1 MFDFDKWQEIFD
13 SIRRHKMRT
22 FLTALS
28 VWWGIFMLVIL
39 LGAGKGLENSA
50 LHNFEDDAINTLWIW
65 SNRTS
70 KPHKGL
76 PAGRWVQMRMD
87 DYEEIDNLEGVNM
100 TSARYFPSGEYFITY
115 KNKSLSF
122 NVQCVHPEHEPIE
135 KPRVYLGRFINDL
148 DIEQRRKICVIG
160 KLVVEEFFKEG
171 QDPLG
176 EYLTIRGV
184 DYKIVG
190 VFTESRDSEMRRLY
204 LPVTTIQRIE
214 GTDRVHSFTVE
225 VGDADLAESQ
235 RIEERI
241 RATLA
246 TRHNFDPED
255 TRAVGVWSGLEEFN
269 EFKTTIGFI
278 QLFIWFVGI
287 GSIIAG
293 VIGVSNIMLIV
304 VKERT
309 KEIGVRKA
317 LGATPGSIVSMILQ
331 EAIMLTSVAGYFG
344 MITGLTLVY
353 GINQFML
360 ANDIEAEFFRDPEV
374 SLTAVLSALIVLV
387 VSGTLAGL
395 IPALQAVRINP
406 VVAMKG

>member
-1 MFDFDKWQEIFD
+1 MIDFDKWQEIFD

-28 VWWGIFMLVIL
+28 VWWGIFMLVVL

-65 SNRTS
+65 SDETS
-70 KPHKGL
+70 EPYNGL
-76 PAGRWVQMRMD
+76 PAGRRVRMTLD
-87 DYEEIDNLEGVNM
+87 DYDKIDELEGVNL
-100 TSARYFPSGEYFITY
+100 TSGRYFPSGEYFTTY

-135 KPRVYLGRFINDL
+135 KPKIIKGRFVNDL
-148 DIEQRRKICVIG
+148 DIENHRKVCIIG
-160 KLVVEEFFKEG
+160 KLVKDDFFKEG
-171 QDPLG
+171 EEAIG
-176 EYLTIRGV
+176 EYLTIKGV

-190 VFTESRDSEMRRLY
+190 VFTESRDSEMRRIY
-204 LPVTTIQRIE
+204 LPLTTIQRVE

-225 VGDADLAESQ
+225 VGDATLEESKA
-235 RIEERI
+235 IEDRI

-246 TRHNFDPED
+246 TQHNFSPTDEK
-255 TRAVGVWSGLEEFN
+255 AVGIWSRLEDFN
-269 EFKTTIGFI
+269 NFKMTIGFI
-278 QLFIWFVGI
+278 NLFIWFVGI

-309 KEIGVRKA
+309 REIGVRKA
-317 LGATPGSIVSMILQ
+317 LGATPNSIISMILQ
-331 EAIMLTSVAGYFG
+331 ESILLTSLAGYIGMIFG
-344 MITGLTLVY
+344 MTLVY
-353 GINQFML
+353 GVNQIMV
-360 ANDIEAEFFRDPEV
+360 ANEMEAEFFRNPEV
-374 SLTAVLSALIVLV
+374 DLPTVLIALSILII
-387 VSGTLAGL
+387 SGALAGL